1 MEEWEAMYAH
11 GYMGFEETPAPDQA
25 CGEIKRSPSGI
36 VPAPRPSDEHARQ
49 RAVNHLRLMS
59 PTRQTRIS
67 STDSS
72 ASTSSGEESI
82 SSTTTASETSTAA
95 SSVVSLPDLE
105 AESEEVARKA
115 VPRSRSPAPP
125 LVQEGLSR
133 LHRLEPTDGATNKSV
148 ASLFSPRLSSD
159 LRRIVK
165 SACEFFA
172 TPIGA
177 INLIDDSNLI
187 ILAEDGLDG
196 LRAFPRSHSICGHTL
211 LASSNGQGDF
221 VVLDTL
227 KDWRFSH
234 LPACRF
240 YAGCTVRVP
249 LSPIDDES
257 GAVDYAVGT
266 LCLLDSQPR
275 PMFSSRDRAKL
286 AEFAQRTAGLIMAEY
301 DRECKAR
308 AQRVARQREEWRRRK
323 RSFQG
328 SLAVVAE
335 VATPPP
341 SPPLGL
347 SEIPESPPRQ
357 VSSSFTVKRLHRRH
371 GSSGSLVVVATPV
384 APAFQ
389 TLSSSIGVPSG
400 RRRASVASLSAA
412 LDVPGCVRMHINRN
426 LDTKLANLL
435 NLSTQLAAE
444 SLELSCAYLAAVPL
458 DAPMETT
465 LLSGKD
471 IPKPPPF
478 INVELHMEFLQTEDS
493 VLLYVNPDIVDCSAS
508 GDFQTGLVA
517 RVGVL
522 NGVGYLL
529 GALSDD
535 PARVFTQDD
544 VSFLQSFAHELRRS
558 LPFQRYSE
566 GASA

>member
-1 MEEWEAMYAH
+1 
-11 GYMGFEETPAPDQA
+11 
-25 CGEIKRSPSGI
+25 
-36 VPAPRPSDEHARQ
+36 
-49 RAVNHLRLMS
+49 
-59 PTRQTRIS
+59 
-67 STDSS
+67 
-72 ASTSSGEESI
+72 
-82 SSTTTASETSTAA
+82 
-95 SSVVSLPDLE
+95 
-105 AESEEVARKA
+105 
-115 VPRSRSPAPP
+115 
-125 LVQEGLSR
+125 
-133 LHRLEPTDGATNKSV
+133 
-148 ASLFSPRLSSD
+148 
-159 LRRIVK
+159 
-165 SACEFFA
+165 
-172 TPIGA
+172 
-177 INLIDDSNLI
+177 
-187 ILAEDGLDG
+187 
-196 LRAFPRSHSICGHTL
+196 
-211 LASSNGQGDF
+211 
-221 VVLDTL
+221 
-227 KDWRFSH
+227 
-234 LPACRF
+234 
-240 YAGCTVRVP
+240 
-249 LSPIDDES
+249 
-257 GAVDYAVGT
+257 
-266 LCLLDSQPR
+266 
-275 PMFSSRDRAKL
+275 MFSSRDRAKL

-478 INVELHMEFLQTEDS
+478 INVELHMEFLRESCRAQGWPACHSPLALQRRKTRSSCTSTPTSSIAAPVETFRLVSSHES
-493 VLLYVNPDIVDCSAS
+493 VSSTASATS
-508 GDFQTGLVA
+508 WARFQTILQGGRLRPRTSPA
-517 RVGVL
+517 RWLTAFVR
-522 NGVGYLL
+522 
-529 GALSDD
+529 
-535 PARVFTQDD
+535 RVFTQDD